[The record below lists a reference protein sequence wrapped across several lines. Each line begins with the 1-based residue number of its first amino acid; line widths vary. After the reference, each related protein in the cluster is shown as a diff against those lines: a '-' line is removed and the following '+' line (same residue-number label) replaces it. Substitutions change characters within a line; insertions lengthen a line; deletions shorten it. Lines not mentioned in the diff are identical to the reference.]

1 MASAIKVSAAVTVD
15 PSRLE
20 AVKAAVASGFSRA
33 VGADIDMNNAK
44 DALDTAKDERMTE
57 RESIMQTLA
66 RSAEVNGWTEAEI
79 DAGIAAYVAGRNDD
93 QGGKGKLP
101 PSLNTLKSQITT
113 AMHPNVRDDFTRI
126 QSSVNDAWEAET
138 AAIEASKGTD
148 TKAETPLRKCHKRKY
163 HMLVTIMVAAK
174 GDKDTPEGVRF
185 YTTGEL
191 VAHARANDPDD
202 NAEKLLK
209 RVASIIKSLQDIQ
222 GLVTDVEDL
231 DAAVDMLGRITETEM
246 ANGRCDK
253 LGIPRPVVTSAQP
266 KAVKVTTVVNPTVTP
281 VVPTPTPAVVP
292 LPLATAPVAPT
303 PLADN
308 AIDAMEALLSSAA

>member
-1 MASAIKVSAAVTVD
+1 MAIKTSKAVTID
-15 PSRLE
+15 PTRLE
-20 AVKAAVASGFSRA
+20 AVRHAVAQGFTRA
-33 VGADIDMNNAK
+33 AGVDYVVDDAK
-44 DALDTAKDERMTE
+44 DALDTAKDERTTE

-66 RSAEVNGWTEAEI
+66 SAAHTNEWTEDEI
-79 DAGIAAYVAGRNDD
+79 NAGIAAYVASRNDS
-93 QGGKGKLP
+93 KLP
-101 PSLNTLKSQITT
+101 SSLNTLKSQITT

-126 QSSVNDAWEAET
+126 QSTVNDAWETET

-148 TKAETPLRKCHKRKY
+148 TKADTPLRKLHKRKY

-174 GDKDTPEGVRF
+174 GDKDTPEGTRF

-281 VVPTPTPAVVP
+281 VAAPVPVV
-292 LPLATAPVAPT
+292 AAPVAPT